1 MSHQRKIRNRSV
13 NARKAPK
20 RVAKQTGPPGTPLRR
35 SHRETRCAEGYK
47 QRQPYRG
54 MLKENMKFWKAQK
67 AAFDSINLSGRIQ
80 QIQQRK
86 QPKS

>member
-1 MSHQRKIRNRSV
+1 MSHQRKVRNRSV

-35 SHRETRCAEGYK
+35 SHRETRGAEGYK
-47 QRQPYRG
+47 QGQPYRR
-54 MLKENMKFWKAQK
+54 LVKENLKFWKAQT
-67 AAFDSINLSGRIQ
+67 AAFDSIDLSGRIQ
-80 QIQQRK
+80 QMRQRK